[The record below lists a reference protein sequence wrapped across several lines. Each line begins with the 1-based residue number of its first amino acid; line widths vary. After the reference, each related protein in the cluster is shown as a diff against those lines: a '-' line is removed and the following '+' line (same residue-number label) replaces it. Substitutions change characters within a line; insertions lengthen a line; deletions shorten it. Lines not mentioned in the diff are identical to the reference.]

1 MERRRIRLLAARASY
16 RGRATVT
23 FALATAVV
31 SVLLGVLAY
40 STSRSYLTEQRESA
54 ARDRAYLNARVVRE
68 QLRSRHDDPGVA
80 LSALSTEEGTA
91 ALLRAGDTWFS
102 TSVAVGDGD
111 VPDAVLSAVADGVAA
126 WQRHRVPSGPRLAV
140 AVPLPSVDAVYAEI
154 IPLNQLEDALST
166 MRSSLLVAGLVTSA
180 GGGLLGFLVAG
191 RLVRPLRKLA
201 ERAEA
206 IAAGDAVELGSVR
219 EAELQPLVGSLN
231 RLLEGFARRVEQESR
246 FVSDVSHEVR
256 APLAALSAAVEV
268 MQRRRAQLP
277 DRSAHALD
285 VLSEQIDGFQE
296 LVLGLLEIS
305 KIDAGRAELH
315 LEPSSCS
322 TLVRH
327 AAASI
332 GLADVPVYV
341 DPSVPDQVLL
351 DRRRMGQVILNL
363 LENARRYAGGAT
375 ELEVTSADGHLLFK
389 VADRGPGVPADQRE
403 RIFERFERGDHGPSG
418 PRGTGLGL
426 ALVREHASLHG
437 GRVWVDD
444 REGGGAVFVVE
455 VPLCIPS

>member
-1 MERRRIRLLAARASY
+1 M
-16 RGRATVT
+16 T

-31 SVLLGVLAY
+31 SVLLGLLAY
-40 STSRSYLTEQRESA
+40 TTSRTYLTDQRESA

-68 QLRSRHDDPGVA
+68 QLRSRDDDPGAA
-80 LSALSTEEGTA
+80 LGALSTEEGAA
-91 ALLRAGDTWFS
+91 ALVRVGDTWFS
-102 TSVAVGDGD
+102 TSVAAGAAD
-111 VPDAVLSAVADGVAA
+111 VPDSVLDAAARGVVA
-126 WQRHRVPSGPRLAV
+126 WQRHRVASGPRLAV
-140 AVPLPSVDAVYAEI
+140 AVPLPSVDAVYAEVV
-154 IPLNQLEDALST
+154 PLAQLEDALRT
-166 MRSSLLVAGLVTSA
+166 MRSSLIVAGLVTSA
-180 GGGLLGFLVAG
+180 GGGVLGFLVAG

-206 IAAGDAVELGSVR
+206 IAAGHAVELGSVR

-256 APLAALSAAVEV
+256 APLAALSAAVDV

-277 DRSAHALD
+277 ERSAHALD
-285 VLSEQIDGFQE
+285 LLSEQIDGFQD

-315 LEPSSCS
+315 LEPSSCE

-332 GLADVPVYV
+332 GLADVPVHV
-341 DPSVPDQVLL
+341 DPSVPDLVLL

-375 ELEVTSADGHLLFK
+375 DLEVTTTGGQLVFS
-389 VADRGPGVPADQRE
+389 VADRGPGVDDAERE
-403 RIFERFERGDHGPSG
+403 RIFERFERGEQGVNG

-426 ALVREHASLHG
+426 ALVREHAAMHG
-437 GRVWVDD
+437 GRVSVHD

-455 VPLCIPS
+455 VPLCLPS